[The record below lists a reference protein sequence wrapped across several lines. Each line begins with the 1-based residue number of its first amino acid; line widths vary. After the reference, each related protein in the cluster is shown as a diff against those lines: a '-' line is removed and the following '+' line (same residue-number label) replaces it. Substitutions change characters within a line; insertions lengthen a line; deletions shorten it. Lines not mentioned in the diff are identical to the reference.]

1 METNMLTEANPPH
14 GVPDAMVRVKIKFTY
29 DLGSTITK
37 TRNEN
42 QRCAGASGFNQC

>member
-14 GVPDAMVRVKIKFTY
+14 GVPDAMVRFQIKFTY
-29 DLGSTITK
+29 DLGSTITM

-42 QRCAGASGFNQC
+42 QRCAGANGFNKC